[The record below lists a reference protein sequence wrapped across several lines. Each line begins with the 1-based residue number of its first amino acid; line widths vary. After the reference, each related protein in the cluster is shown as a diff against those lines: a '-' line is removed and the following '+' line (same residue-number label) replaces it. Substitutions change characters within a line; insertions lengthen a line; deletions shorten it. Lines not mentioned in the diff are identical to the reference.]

1 MNLFESSIQPIQTAD
16 NKIYLE
22 AVTKMFNIL
31 FEETIGDST
40 GLSDDSIAP
49 KDMVANNPRKVLD
62 SFADSL
68 LGKAKKLMEED
79 GTKEKVMRGYIGDN
93 EFTEST
99 TIDRLATIANPS
111 TNDYDAW
118 KLYKPT
124 IVAIYNTFP
133 QDADTAN
140 ALMKNLQTFYGAK
153 YDTMAKLLRSY
164 MKEVERAAKWL
175 KYFNKTTAPSFFTKP
190 GAAGED
196 DKTIYVSD
204 QFLNAE
210 EKEPTANG
218 KTKTA
223 KPTKKEEQPKDKLAE
238 INIEGARIN
247 LEDNTTRSLVLT
259 GVSNVSGTLAE
270 INQAIDAVQAAKPH
284 VINKSAITVTPND
297 EEKSITIM
305 VNPQLVSGSVSENS
319 KKLTSYNVLLYCIYM
334 YVRKHF
340 RMDSTCQVS
349 QLTAKSIKTDISLPG
364 MPYLKG
370 LFPLKGVDAKGAD
383 KNIDVLAQTSAN
395 HLSSAQIKSILT
407 DSQLSEDEINNLVFA
422 ISVCLNGLGNSR
434 LNNGLSIADM
444 AKLIQE
450 KKVDPDTQKTLAN
463 EKAEFNNQVANLAAK
478 QQEDEEPEISEEEE
492 LLGLSGNPAPKPQ
505 EDPTEK
511 YTKLVDKLNVYDNIV
526 NLLNPTQAKPK
537 QAEETDAEES
547 AAETDNEEAAAE
559 TSDKPAGIARTGNYA
574 LDAAR
579 VIESC
584 IELFGR
590 DKSAKTRKEYTDHN
604 LDVDTIF
611 SNSMNDQTSNSAT
624 FDRDEEFDR

>member
-1 MNLFESSIQPIQTAD
+1 
-16 NKIYLE
+16 
-22 AVTKMFNIL
+22 
-31 FEETIGDST
+31 
-40 GLSDDSIAP
+40 
-49 KDMVANNPRKVLD
+49 
-62 SFADSL
+62 
-68 LGKAKKLMEED
+68 
-79 GTKEKVMRGYIGDN
+79 
-93 EFTEST
+93 
-99 TIDRLATIANPS
+99 
-111 TNDYDAW
+111 
-118 KLYKPT
+118 
-124 IVAIYNTFP
+124 
-133 QDADTAN
+133 
-140 ALMKNLQTFYGAK
+140 
-153 YDTMAKLLRSY
+153 
-164 MKEVERAAKWL
+164 
-175 KYFNKTTAPSFFTKP
+175 
-190 GAAGED
+190 
-196 DKTIYVSD
+196 
-204 QFLNAE
+204 
-210 EKEPTANG
+210 
-218 KTKTA
+218 
-223 KPTKKEEQPKDKLAE
+223 
-238 INIEGARIN
+238 
-247 LEDNTTRSLVLT
+247 
-259 GVSNVSGTLAE
+259 
-270 INQAIDAVQAAKPH
+270 
-284 VINKSAITVTPND
+284 
-297 EEKSITIM
+297 
-305 VNPQLVSGSVSENS
+305 
-319 KKLTSYNVLLYCIYM
+319 
-334 YVRKHF
+334 
-340 RMDSTCQVS
+340 
-349 QLTAKSIKTDISLPG
+349 

-511 YTKLVDKLNVYDNIV
+511 YTKLVDKLNVYDHIV

-547 AAETDNEEAAAE
+547 AAETDNEEATAETDNEEAAAE
-559 TSDKPAGIARTGNYA
+559 TSDKPARIARTGNYA

-584 IELFGR
+584 VELFGR
-590 DKSAKTRKEYTDHN
+590 DKSVKKRKEYTEHN

-611 SNSMNDQTSNSAT
+611 DNSMNDQTSNSAT

>member
-31 FEETIGDST
+31 FEETIGDAT
-40 GLSDDSIAP
+40 GLSDDTMAP
-49 KDMVANNPRKVLD
+49 KDIVTNNPRKVLD

-79 GTKEKVMRGYIGDN
+79 GTKDKVMRGYIGDN
-93 EFTEST
+93 EFTDST
-99 TIDRLATIANPS
+99 TVDRLATIANPS

-153 YDTMAKLLRSY
+153 YETMAKLLRAY
-164 MKEVERAAKWL
+164 MKDVEKAAKWM

-190 GAAGED
+190 GATGED
-196 DKTIYVSD
+196 EKTVYVSD

-210 EKEPTANG
+210 EKETAANG

-223 KPTKKEEQPKDKLAE
+223 KPTKKEQQPKDKLAE

-259 GVSNVSGTLAE
+259 GVSNVSGTIAD

-284 VINKSAITVTPND
+284 LISKSAITVTPND

-305 VNPQLVSGSVSENS
+305 VNPALVSGSVSENS

-340 RMDSTCQVS
+340 RMDNTCQVS
-349 QLTAKSIKTDISLPG
+349 QLTAKSIKTDLSLPG

-383 KNIDVLAQTSAN
+383 KNLDVLAQQSAN
-395 HLSSAQIKSILT
+395 NLSSEQIKSIFT

-434 LNNGLSIADM
+434 LNNGMSTSDM
-444 AKLIQE
+444 SKLIQE
-450 KKVDPDTQKTLAN
+450 NKVDPDTQKTLAN
-463 EKAEFNNQVANLAAK
+463 EKAEFNSQVANLASK
-478 QQEDEEPEISEEEE
+478 QQEAEEPELSEEEE
-492 LLGLSGNPAPKPQ
+492 LLGISVNQDPKPQ
-505 EDPTEK
+505 EDPTDK

-526 NLLNPTQAKPK
+526 NLLNTTQTTPE
-537 QAEETDAEES
+537 QS
-547 AAETDNEEAAAE
+547 VETDNEESTEE
-559 TSDKPAGIARTGNYA
+559 TSDKPAGVAKSGNYA

-590 DKSAKTRKEYTDHN
+590 DKSAKTRKEYTEHN

-611 SNSMNDQTSNSAT
+611 DNSMNDQTSNSAT